1 MSDED
6 RLIELEMK
14 LAYQEKFIEELSLVV
29 TNQWKIL
36 DEISKKV
43 DVLARRFS
51 DLKEQSVTEAVV
63 LPFSQ

>member
-6 RLIELEMK
+6 RLIELEIK
-14 LAYQEKFIEELSLVV
+14 LAYQEKFIEELSRVV
-29 TNQWKIL
+29 TNQWKSL

-43 DVLARRFS
+43 DVLVRRFS
-51 DLKEQSVTEAVV
+51 DLKEQSVTEAVI

>member
-14 LAYQEKFIEELSLVV
+14 LVYQEKFIEELSRVV
-29 TNQWKIL
+29 IDQWKSL

-43 DVLARRFS
+43 DVLAKRFS
-51 DLKEQSVTEAVV
+51 DLKEQSVTEAVI

>member
-14 LAYQEKFIEELSLVV
+14 LAYQEKFIEELSREV
-29 TNQWKIL
+29 TNQWKSL

-43 DVLARRFS
+43 DILARRFS
-51 DLKEQSVTEAVV
+51 DLKEQSVTEAVI

>member
-14 LAYQEKFIEELSLVV
+14 LVYQEKFIEELSRVV
-29 TNQWKIL
+29 IDQWKSL

-43 DVLARRFS
+43 DVLAKRFS
-51 DLKEQSVTEAVV
+51 DLKEQSVTEAFI

>member
-14 LAYQEKFIEELSLVV
+14 LAYQEKFIEELSREV
-29 TNQWKIL
+29 TNQWKSL

-43 DVLARRFS
+43 DILARRFS
-51 DLKEQSVTEAVV
+51 DLKELECY
-63 LPFSQ
+63 

>member
-14 LAYQEKFIEELSLVV
+14 LAYQEKFIEELSREVI
-29 TNQWKIL
+29 NQWKSL

-43 DVLARRFS
+43 DILARRFS
-51 DLKEQSVTEAVV
+51 DLKEQSVTEAVI

>member
-6 RLIELEMK
+6 RLIELEIK
-14 LAYQEKFIEELSLVV
+14 LAYQEKFIEELSRVV
-29 TNQWKIL
+29 TNQWKSL

-43 DVLARRFS
+43 DVLARRLS
-51 DLKEQSVTEAVV
+51 DLKEQSVTEAVI